1 MANFIE
7 AIFHLEKRELKKLER
22 VAEQVMALDS
32 TMAALTDDELRA
44 KTDEFK
50 AILAKAETPE
60 EKDRKQ
66 EEIKIE
72 AFAVAREAA
81 WRTLHQKPFKVQIVG
96 SLVLDGGNVA
106 EMRTGEGKTLTAT
119 MAVYLNA
126 LRGEGVH
133 VITVNEY
140 LASRD
145 AEWMGQV
152 YRFLGLTV
160 GVNLASKSTSE
171 KREAYLCDITYT
183 TNSELG
189 FDYLRDNMAT
199 TMAGR
204 VLRGLKFCIVDEADS
219 VLVDESRTPLIISGG
234 KKASASQYQ
243 VADRFVKMLKK
254 EKDFTVDIKT
264 KTASLTDSGNDKAEK
279 MFGVRNLYDPEN
291 QDLVHRIH
299 QALKANYIMARDVE
313 YMVDSDRQIQLIDQF
328 TGRVMK
334 GREYN
339 DGLQQAIQA
348 KEGVEI
354 KQETVVMATI
364 TYQNFFRLYKK
375 LSGMTGT
382 AKTEEEEFEKIYNMK
397 VVVIPTNRPIQR
409 IDDDDH
415 IYGTHKAK
423 LAGLVDE
430 VRLRHETGQPVLIG
444 TSSVESNEEISAL
457 LTAAGIPHEVLNAK
471 NAAREAE
478 IISHAGEKGAVTLAT
493 NMAGRGTDIKLG
505 EGVRELGGL
514 CVLGTERH
522 ESRRIDN
529 QLRGRSGRQGDPGFS
544 RFYVS
549 FDDELMRRFVPD
561 NIRETFQKQLGDDHL
576 ENRMIQNVV
585 TNAQKQIE
593 GRNFDTRKNLLDYD
607 DVLAKQRQIIYT
619 RRDNIM
625 LAGDISEMVHNF
637 FVDTGKYLA
646 KKAVLEGRDEGLINA
661 DELRRL
667 VEPAFVDEGSF
678 PYKAYE
684 EATVEEGGEDLGEF
698 LYQKYLSRRKAWT
711 PEEADYIERNV
722 SLSVID
728 RNWTKHI
735 DTMAHLRDG
744 IGLRSYAQTN
754 PLQDYVNEGYALFRE
769 MNETVAVDCVRTFM
783 RVRLKT
789 PEEQAAEREAMEA
802 ARLQQQQAANPA
814 QGGAAPAGNAQ
825 PSSGRPAVPPAPE
838 TAPDDDEVVAA
849 HHHAAKELRDTV
861 ASIPSVVKTIRA
873 LFDTAGHA
881 VINRCVKDG
890 KVSLDDLKSILE
902 PNFFAENE
910 APLSELDLA
919 PEDAAK
925 KLSEL
930 LYSRYLTRRKEWTPE
945 QADYIE
951 RNVCAQVIDRDWE
964 QHRTNLLRF
973 KEALLARPEKN
984 TPEDYAREGAPL
996 VSLLMDAISVDVV
1009 LNLIHVQVEFRP
1021 QNPAE

>member
-7 AIFHLEKRELKKLER
+7 AIFHLEKRELKRLAKEADL
-22 VAEQVMALDS
+22 VLALDEKM
-32 TMAALTDDELRA
+32 TALTDDELRA

-50 AILAKAETPE
+50 AILAAAATEE
-60 EKDRKQ
+60 EKDKKL

-81 WRTLHQKPFKVQIVG
+81 WRTLKQKPFKVQVIG
-96 SLVLDGGNVA
+96 SLVLNGGNVA

-126 LRGEGVH
+126 LKGDGVH

-145 AEWMGQV
+145 ADWMGQV

-160 GVNLASKSTSE
+160 GCNLASKTTAE

-199 TMAGR
+199 STAGR

-219 VLVDESRTPLIISGG
+219 VLIDESRTPLIISGG
-234 KKASASQYQ
+234 KKSSASQYQ

-254 EKDFTVDIKT
+254 ETDFTIDIKT
-264 KTASLTDSGNDKAEK
+264 KTANLTDSGNEKAER

-313 YMVDSDRQIQLIDQF
+313 YMVDAERQIQLIDQF
-328 TGRVMK
+328 TGRIMK

-397 VVVIPTNRPIQR
+397 VIVIPTNRPIQR
-409 IDDDDH
+409 KDDDDC
-415 IYGTHKAK
+415 IYGNHKAK
-423 LAGLVDE
+423 LAGLVEE
-430 VRLRHETGQPVLIG
+430 VKTRHAKGQPVLIG
-444 TSSVESNEEISAL
+444 TASVEANEEVSAL

-471 NAAREAE
+471 NQAREAE
-478 IISHAGEKGAVTLAT
+478 IISHAGEMNAVTLAT

-529 QLRGRSGRQGDPGFS
+529 QLRGRSGRQGDPGYS
-544 RFYVS
+544 RFFVS
-549 FDDELMRRFVPD
+549 FDDELMRRFVQD
-561 NIRETFQKQLGDDHL
+561 NIREMFQKQLGDDHL

-607 DVLAKQRQIIYT
+607 DVLAKQRQIVYT

-625 LAGDISEMVHNF
+625 LAGDITDMVHTF
-637 FVDTGKYLA
+637 FVDTGKSLA
-646 KKAVLEGRDEGLINA
+646 KKAVLSGRDEGLINA
-661 DELRRL
+661 EELKRL
-667 VEPAFVDEGSF
+667 IEPSFVEEGTF

-698 LYQKYLSRRKAWT
+698 LYQCYLKRRAEWT
-711 PEEADYIERNV
+711 PEQADYIERNV

-735 DTMAHLRDG
+735 DTMSHLRDG
-744 IGLRSYAQTN
+744 IGLRSYAHTN

-769 MNETVAVDCVRTFM
+769 MNESIAVDCVYNFM
-783 RVRLKT
+783 RVRLQQKAQQEEPQGETAQAEASGNVTEAQAQT
-789 PEEQAAEREAMEA
+789 P
-802 ARLQQQQAANPA
+802 QQPQANPA
-814 QGGAAPAGNAQ
+814 PEAPK
-825 PSSGRPAVPPAPE
+825 
-838 TAPDDDEVVAA
+838 DDPVLAE
-849 HHHAAKELRDTV
+849 HYKLLIEMRDTFQHARSV
-861 ASIPSVVKTIRA
+861 APTVRNMFNQGA
-873 LFDTAGHA
+873 LAIAASGSKEGKASGA
-881 VINRCVKDG
+881 VIVKNLENGLVEKGSVKAEDYDG
-890 KVSLDDLKSILE
+890 LPVEEAGKKLSGLLFSLYQKRRDGWSNEQADFVERTVGVQVLDKDWERHVSGISSLKEKILKDASMDEYVKRAMPLSGNLMQGVSLDIV
-902 PNFFAENE
+902 F
-910 APLSELDLA
+910 
-919 PEDAAK
+919 
-925 KLSEL
+925 
-930 LYSRYLTRRKEWTPE
+930 
-945 QADYIE
+945 
-951 RNVCAQVIDRDWE
+951 
-964 QHRTNLLRF
+964 NLL
-973 KEALLARPEKN
+973 
-984 TPEDYAREGAPL
+984 
-996 VSLLMDAISVDVV
+996 
-1009 LNLIHVQVEFRP
+1009 HVQVEVKP
-1021 QNPAE
+1021 TGETPKE

>member
-7 AIFHLEKRELKKLER
+7 AIFHLEKRELKKIAKEADRVIALE
-22 VAEQVMALDS
+22 E
-32 TMAALTDDELRA
+32 TMAALTDDQLRE
-44 KTDEFK
+44 KTEEFK
-50 AILAKAETPE
+50 KYLAEATNDED
-60 EKDRKQ
+60 KDRRT
-66 EEIKIE
+66 EDIKIE

-81 WRTLHQKPFKVQIVG
+81 WRSLKQKPFKVQIIG
-96 SLVLDGGNVA
+96 SLVLNGGNIA

-160 GVNLASKSTSE
+160 GVNLASKTTSE

-199 TMAGR
+199 SMEGR

-219 VLVDESRTPLIISGG
+219 VLIDESRTPLIISGG
-234 KKASASQYQ
+234 KKSSASQYQ
-243 VADRFVKMLKK
+243 VADRFVKMLRK

-264 KTASLTDSGNDKAEK
+264 KTASLTDDGNDKAEK

-299 QALKANYIMARDVE
+299 QALKANYIMSRDVE
-313 YMVDSDRQIQLIDQF
+313 YMVDAEHQIQLIDQF

-397 VVVIPTNRPIQR
+397 VIVIPTNRPIQR
-409 IDDDDH
+409 IDDNDY
-415 IYGTHKAK
+415 IYGNHDAK
-423 LAGLVDE
+423 LAGLVEE
-430 VRLRHETGQPVLIG
+430 VKARHEKGQPVLIG
-444 TSSVESNEEISAL
+444 TSSVESNEEVSAL
-457 LTAAGIPHEVLNAK
+457 LTKAGIPHEVLNAK
-471 NAAREAE
+471 NQAREAE
-478 IISHAGEKGAVTLAT
+478 IISHAGERGAVTLAT

-505 EGVRELGGL
+505 EGVKELGGL

-529 QLRGRSGRQGDPGFS
+529 QLRGRSGRQGDPGYS

-549 FDDELMRRFVPD
+549 FDDELMRRFVAD
-561 NIRETFQKQLGDDHL
+561 NIREMFKKQLGDEHL
-576 ENRMIQNVV
+576 ENRMVQNVV

-593 GRNFDTRKNLLDYD
+593 GRNFDTRKNLLDFD
-607 DVLAKQRQIIYT
+607 DVLAKQRQIIYN

-625 LAGDISEMVHNF
+625 LSGDITEMVHGF
-637 FVDTGKYLA
+637 FIETGKSLA
-646 KKAVLEGRDEGLINA
+646 KKAVMQGRDEGLVNA
-661 DELRRL
+661 EELRRL
-667 VEPAFVDEGSF
+667 VEPSFVEEGTF
-678 PYKAYE
+678 PYKSYE
-684 EATVEEGGEDLGEF
+684 EAPVEEAGEDLGEF
-698 LYQKYLSRRKAWT
+698 LYLRYLERRKQWT
-711 PEEADYIERNV
+711 PEQADYIERNV

-735 DTMAHLRDG
+735 DTMSHLRDG
-744 IGLRSYAQTN
+744 ISLRSYAHTN

-769 MNETVAVDCVRTFM
+769 MNENVSVDCAYNFM
-783 RVRLKT
+783 RVRLSNRD
-789 PEEQAAEREAMEA
+789 E
-802 ARLQQQQAANPA
+802 QQQPANPVQGETA
-814 QGGAAPAGNAQ
+814 QAEASGNVQEAQTAQANPHGELAPAK
-825 PSSGRPAVPPAPE
+825 E
-838 TAPDDDEVVAA
+838 EDLLVAN
-849 HHHAAKELRDTV
+849 HRKSVQQLRDGV
-861 ASIPSVVKTIRA
+861 LHMPSVARFVRT
-873 LFDTAGHA
+873 LFDQAGLA
-881 VINRCVKDG
+881 IAGRCVENGEVKAEQIQALIDKNFVEPG
-890 KVSLDDLKSILE
+890 SIDVSDLE
-902 PNFFAENE
+902 H
-910 APLSELDLA
+910 LSA
-919 PEDAAK
+919 QDASV
-925 KLSEL
+925 KLGDA
-930 LYSRYLTRRKEWTPE
+930 LYQQYLVRRKKWTPE
-945 QADYIE
+945 QADFVE
-951 RNVCAQVIDRDWE
+951 RTVCNQVILKDWE
-964 QHRTNLLRF
+964 MHLANLEKYKAEF
-973 KEALLARPEKN
+973 AKRPDHN
-984 TPEDYAREGAPL
+984 SSEDYLKGGEPL
-996 VSLLMDAISVDVV
+996 
-1009 LNLIHVQVEFRP
+1009 LNLIFEAIAGDCVINLLHAEIQLRDP
-1021 QNPAE
+1021 QNAENK